1 MRHYELVFIVHPD
14 QSEQVPAM
22 IEKYQALI
30 KTSKGSVHRLED
42 WGRLQLAYPIQKIH
56 KAHYVLM
63 NIECNLETLA
73 ELEHT
78 FKFNDAI
85 IRHLL
90 FGTKIAVTSQ
100 SPMMREEKSKSL
112 VGDKKIED
120 SSKEKPVETTKKE
133 KPVEVAEK
141 EKPVETTKKEK
152 PVETTKKEK
161 PVEATKKEKPV
172 EATKKEELVE
182 KSLKEGD

>member
-1 MRHYELVFIVHPD
+1 MLEATTIGSFMRHYELVFIVHPD

-22 IEKYQALI
+22 IEKYQAVI
-30 KTSKGSVHRLED
+30 KSSKGLIHRLED

-85 IRHLL
+85 IRHLV
-90 FGTKIAVTSQ
+90 FGTKTAVTSQ

-120 SSKEKPVETTKKE
+120 KPNKETVKEAVKETVKEAVKETVKEADAETSKEK
-133 KPVEVAEK
+133 
-141 EKPVETTKKEK
+141 
-152 PVETTKKEK
+152 
-161 PVEATKKEKPV
+161 
-172 EATKKEELVE
+172 
-182 KSLKEGD
+182 EGD

>member
-22 IEKYQALI
+22 IEKYQAII
-30 KTSKGSVHRLED
+30 KSSKGLVHRLED

-63 NIECNLETLA
+63 NIECNLEILA

-85 IRHLL
+85 IRHLV
-90 FGTKIAVTSQ
+90 FGTKTAVTSQ

-120 SSKEKPVETTKKE
+120 KPNKETVKEAVKETVKEAVKETVKEAVKETVKEADAETSKEK
-133 KPVEVAEK
+133 
-141 EKPVETTKKEK
+141 
-152 PVETTKKEK
+152 
-161 PVEATKKEKPV
+161 
-172 EATKKEELVE
+172 
-182 KSLKEGD
+182 EGD

>member
-22 IEKYQALI
+22 IEKYQAII
-30 KTSKGSVHRLED
+30 KSSKGLVHRLED

-85 IRHLL
+85 IRHLV
-90 FGTKIAVTSQ
+90 FGTKTAVTSQ

-120 SSKEKPVETTKKE
+120 KPNKETVKEAVKETVKEAVKETVKEAVKETVKEAVKETVKEADAETSKEK
-133 KPVEVAEK
+133 
-141 EKPVETTKKEK
+141 
-152 PVETTKKEK
+152 
-161 PVEATKKEKPV
+161 
-172 EATKKEELVE
+172 
-182 KSLKEGD
+182 EGD

>member
-1 MRHYELVFIVHPD
+1 
-14 QSEQVPAM
+14 M

-152 PVETTKKEK
+152 PVEVAEKEKPVEVAEKEKPVETTKKEK
-161 PVEATKKEKPV
+161 PVETTKKEKPV
-172 EATKKEELVE
+172 ETTKKEELVE

>member
-22 IEKYQALI
+22 IEKYQAVI
-30 KTSKGSVHRLED
+30 KSNKGLVHRLED

-85 IRHLL
+85 IRHLV
-90 FGTKIAVTSQ
+90 FGTKTAVTSQ
-100 SPMMREEKSKSL
+100 SPMMKEEKSKSL

-120 SSKEKPVETTKKE
+120 KPNKEVVKETAKE
-133 KPVEVAEK
+133 VVKETAKEVVK
-141 EKPVETTKKEK
+141 ETAKEVVKETAKEVVK
-152 PVETTKKEK
+152 ETAKE
-161 PVEATKKEKPV
+161 
-172 EATKKEELVE
+172 
-182 KSLKEGD
+182 KEGD

>member
-14 QSEQVPAM
+14 QSEQVSAM
-22 IEKYQALI
+22 IEKYQAVI
-30 KTSKGSVHRLED
+30 KSKKGLVHRLED

-85 IRHLL
+85 IRHLV
-90 FGTKIAVTSQ
+90 FGTKTAVTSQ
-100 SPMMREEKSKSL
+100 SPMMKEEKSKSL

-120 SSKEKPVETTKKE
+120 KPAKEVVKETAKE
-133 KPVEVAEK
+133 VVKETAKEVVK
-141 EKPVETTKKEK
+141 ETAKEVVKETAKE
-152 PVETTKKEK
+152 
-161 PVEATKKEKPV
+161 
-172 EATKKEELVE
+172 
-182 KSLKEGD
+182 KEGD

>member
-22 IEKYQALI
+22 IEKYQATI
-30 KTSKGSVHRLED
+30 KSSKGLIHRLED

-63 NIECNLETLA
+63 NIECNLDTLA

-85 IRHLL
+85 IRHLV
-90 FGTKIAVTSQ
+90 FGTKTAVTSQ

-112 VGDKKIED
+112 VGDKKVED
-120 SSKEKPVETTKKE
+120 KINKEPVKEPVKESVKESVKEPVKEPVKEK
-133 KPVEVAEK
+133 
-141 EKPVETTKKEK
+141 
-152 PVETTKKEK
+152 
-161 PVEATKKEKPV
+161 
-172 EATKKEELVE
+172 EE
-182 KSLKEGD
+182 D